1 MEFSNGLIGL
11 FEVARAHGNDVKPPT
26 TTLVLTDEGVTF
38 DASEP
43 VSIHYTLDGS
53 RPTYASPMVSSAG
66 LREGAAAIPL
76 ESGTTTAHWFSVDAA
91 GNVESMYNPERRR
104 QQLPQAG
111 RDGRLTVGAAGAGE
125 IGRTRGELRR
135 IRLTGLHR
143 PDAVGPHHFVVLVL
157 DDVTVPH
164 ELAGVG

>member
-1 MEFSNGLIGL
+1 MKCGNRGYFEVGADLWDPEEGDWDAVGFQPPFAEGYQEAMEFSNGLIGL

-26 TTLVLTDEGVTF
+26 TTLVLTDEGVIF

-76 ESGTTTAHWFSVDAA
+76 ESGRPPCIGSRSTPPGTSSRCTT
-91 GNVESMYNPERRR
+91 
-104 QQLPQAG
+104 
-111 RDGRLTVGAAGAGE
+111 
-125 IGRTRGELRR
+125 
-135 IRLTGLHR
+135 
-143 PDAVGPHHFVVLVL
+143 
-157 DDVTVPH
+157 
-164 ELAGVG
+164 